1 MVPVVVPIGAFLV
14 VALIAV
20 VVLLATERG
29 AGSGSVKAKVVSVSM
44 RQPGIAPSQMVC
56 ATGNGGRFCTAIASN
71 EPGAPFS
78 VGDCVSIA
86 TEGTAGSAGW
96 KPRSCD

>member
-1 MVPVVVPIGAFLV
+1 M
-14 VALIAV
+14 ALIAV
-20 VVLLATERG
+20 VVVLASERD
-29 AGSGSVKAKVVSVSM
+29 AGSDAVEATVVSVSM

-56 ATGNGGRFCTAIASN
+56 ATGRGAKFCTAIGPS
-71 EPGAPFS
+71 EPGAPFK

-86 TEGTAGSAGW
+86 TEGIAGSDW